1 MKKNILVTGGCG
13 FIGGTFLDYLLKKNN
28 YKVSNMDK
36 VTYASSNKNYL
47 LKYKNYKF
55 FQKDIRSISACRYVI
70 NKTKPNVI
78 VHFAAETHVD
88 NSIKSPKIFLD
99 TNIMG
104 TYNLLKESMSYL
116 KKNSLN
122 KNNFLFIHI
131 STDEVFGDIKN
142 LKGDS
147 FKETTR
153 YNPQNP
159 YSATKASADHL
170 VKSFFN
176 TYNFP
181 AIVLNCSNNYGPN
194 QHKEKLIPKI
204 IFNILS
210 NKKIPLYGQGKNIRD
225 WIYVDDFA
233 RAILAV
239 IKKGKIGETYNVGSF
254 SEISNINIVK
264 LICSEMDN
272 KTKIKNSFRLVKFV
286 KDRPGHDFRYSIDA
300 SKIMKNLNWRP
311 IVDLKNGIK
320 KTVDWYIN
328 QFKIK
333 N

>member
-1 MKKNILVTGGCG
+1 LKKILVTGGCG
-13 FIGGTFLDYLLKKNN
+13 FIGGAFIEYLLKITK
-28 YKVSNMDK
+28 YKISNIDK
-36 VTYASSNKNYL
+36 VTYASRNKNYF
-47 LKYKNYKF
+47 KKHKNYIF
-55 FQKDIRSISACRYVI
+55 FKKDIRNISSCRYVI
-70 NKTKPNVI
+70 NKIKPNII

-88 NSIKSPKIFLD
+88 NSIKKPKIFLE

-104 TYNLLKESMSYL
+104 TYNLLQESLKYL
-116 KKNSLN
+116 RKNPLN

-142 LKGDS
+142 LKGNS
-147 FKETTR
+147 FKETTK

-170 VKSFFN
+170 VRSFFN

-181 AIVLNCSNNYGPN
+181 SIILNCSNNYGPN
-194 QHKEKLIPKI
+194 QHKEKLIPKT
-204 IFNILS
+204 IFNILN
-210 NKKIPLYGQGKNIRD
+210 NKKIPVYGQGKNIRD

-254 SEISNINIVK
+254 SEISNINIIR
-264 LICSEMDN
+264 LICSEIDN
-272 KTKIKNSFRLVKFV
+272 KTKIKNSFSRLVKFV
-286 KDRPGHDFRYSIDA
+286 QDRPGHDFRYSIDA

-320 KTVDWYIN
+320 KTVDWHIT